1 MTPQSYVG
9 LIVTTSKQRRRF
21 FFRTAWNTLPSRGA
35 HSTFA
40 PMKRVT
46 ETNIKTL
53 IPDDRNFNKGT
64 EMGKRLIE
72 ESLRRFGAGRSILLD
87 KNNRIIAGNKTIENA
102 ESVGLDN
109 VLIVET
115 DGRQIVAVKRTDI
128 DLDSDKGRELALADN
143 ATNQANLLWDEE
155 AIEKAAEAYH
165 IDASEW
171 CVTLDTSDIDPD
183 SLSDDFTLKSGEK
196 SPIQVM
202 TFAFSDTQAEQIREA
217 IALMKEEAPDGCAEY
232 DGNANQNGNAIFLI
246 AKQWA
251 DARRS

>member
-1 MTPQSYVG
+1 
-9 LIVTTSKQRRRF
+9 
-21 FFRTAWNTLPSRGA
+21 
-35 HSTFA
+35 
-40 PMKRVT
+40 MKRVT

-64 EMGKRLIE
+64 EVGRRLIE

-102 ESVGLDN
+102 ESVGLDD

-143 ATNQANLLWDEE
+143 ATSKANLLWDEE

-165 IDASEW
+165 INTSEW
-171 CVTLDTSDIDPD
+171 CVAFDTSDIDPD
-183 SLSDDFTLKSGEK
+183 SLSDEFTLNSGGK
-196 SPIQVM
+196 KPIQVM
-202 TFAFSDTQAEQIREA
+202 TFAFSDAQAEQIREA
-217 IALMKEEAPDGCAEY
+217 IDRMKEEKPDECTEY

-251 DARRS
+251 DAKRSSLK